1 MDVDAQA
8 PVMTQV
14 PAPLEMAAVGG
25 ELQPAVAPRHAAAS
39 QCRPL
44 TSLVECGTQM
54 EGRLYTYGE
63 KALLLL
69 LVSFEFLVS
78 QETVAVRSRVSH
90 QPALSYVRQALRE
103 GRRPGVRLPT
113 ERPIDMPAYH
123 RRRGES
129 AWQHLRA
136 CVYLFPPYSSMY
148 GRVCVCSHLIA
159 ACTGVCVSVPTL

>member
-123 RRRGES
+123 RRRGEC
-129 AWQHLRA
+129 LGE
-136 CVYLFPPYSSMY
+136 L
-148 GRVCVCSHLIA
+148 
-159 ACTGVCVSVPTL
+159 

>member
-25 ELQPAVAPRHAAAS
+25 ELQLAVAPRHAAAS

-44 TSLVECGTQM
+44 TSLVESGTQM
-54 EGRLYTYGE
+54 EGQLYTYGE
-63 KALLLL
+63 TDLLVL

-90 QPALSYVRQALRE
+90 EPALSYVRQALRE

-123 RRRGES
+123 RHRGES
-129 AWQHLRA
+129 AWVSYDPA
-136 CVYLFPPYSSMY
+136 A
-148 GRVCVCSHLIA
+148 GSH
-159 ACTGVCVSVPTL
+159 

>member
-1 MDVDAQA
+1 
-8 PVMTQV
+8 
-14 PAPLEMAAVGG
+14 MAAVGG
-25 ELQPAVAPRHAAAS
+25 ELQLAVAPRHAAAS

-129 AWQHLRA
+129 AWVSYDPA
-136 CVYLFPPYSSMY
+136 A
-148 GRVCVCSHLIA
+148 GSH
-159 ACTGVCVSVPTL
+159 